1 MTDLKRIAN
10 FLFEAGMLKK
20 TPRTGYRFL
29 GSGSESVADHSYR
42 VILIGYVLA
51 ELIPGVDRGRV
62 VELCLVHDLTEARTG
77 DLNYV
82 YKEYT
87 TVDVDSALES
97 MTEGLAF
104 GDSVKSLVTEFN
116 DGRTEEARLA
126 RDADC
131 LDLLLELK
139 EQHDLGN
146 KYAESWLRHITK
158 RISTPIG
165 KKLAEE
171 IIETDFCSWWFDKKR

>member
-1 MTDLKRIAN
+1 
-10 FLFEAGMLKK
+10 MLKK

-51 ELIPGVDRGRV
+51 KLAPGVDGSKV
-62 VELCLVHDLTEARTG
+62 VELCLMHDLIEARTG

-87 TVDVDSALES
+87 KVDLDRALES
-97 MTEGLAF
+97 TTEGLAF
-104 GDSVKSLVTEFN
+104 GDSVKSLVSEFN
-116 DGRTEEARLA
+116 DGRTEEAKLA

-131 LDLLLELK
+131 LDLMLELK
-139 EQHDLGN
+139 EQHDL
-146 KYAESWLRHITK
+146 A
-158 RISTPIG
+158 
-165 KKLAEE
+165 
-171 IIETDFCSWWFDKKR
+171 